1 MFMLTLCPFFKL
13 DFIREDD
20 ICMYEVL
27 YLFECSSSCCR
38 EKILF
43 SIRDVASYSF
53 PSHVMF

>member
-27 YLFECSSSCCR
+27 FLFECSSSYCQK
-38 EKILF
+38 KIF
-43 SIRDVASYSF
+43 FIRDVASYSF